1 MNSADGF
8 GWVTRVIHWGM
19 AAAILGTLG
28 LGAYVVRMEVG
39 LSNLWL
45 YALHKSL
52 GLTLLVLVL
61 VRILWHR
68 ISPPPAPLGGVAAWQ
83 SRLARG
89 AHLALYALMVA
100 VPVTGWLGSAAT
112 GLDVVWWGWTVPRVV
127 PVSETLAGGMFA
139 AHGALTK
146 ALMAVVALHVA
157 GALWRAL
164 GHGDGTVRRMVTGR
178 L

>member
-1 MNSADGF
+1 MNSFDGF
-8 GWVTRVIHWGM
+8 GWVSRLIHWAM

-28 LGAYVVRMEVG
+28 LGAYLVRMEVG

-45 YALHKSL
+45 FGLHKSL
-52 GLTLLVLVL
+52 GLTLLALVA
-61 VRILWHR
+61 VRIVWHR
-68 ISPPPAPLGGVAAWQ
+68 ISPPPAPLGTVAAWQ
-83 SRLARG
+83 TGLARG
-89 AHLALYALMVA
+89 AHLGLYALMVA

-127 PVSETLAGGMFA
+127 PASEVLSTGMFA

-146 ALMAVVALHVA
+146 ALMALVALHVA
-157 GALWRAL
+157 GALWRAA
-164 GHGDGTVRRMVTGR
+164 GHGDGTLRRMVTGR